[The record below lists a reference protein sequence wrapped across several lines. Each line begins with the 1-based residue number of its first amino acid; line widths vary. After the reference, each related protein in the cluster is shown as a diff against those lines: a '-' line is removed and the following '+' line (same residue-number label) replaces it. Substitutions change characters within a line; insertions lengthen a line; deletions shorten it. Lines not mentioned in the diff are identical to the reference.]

1 MADDLVQFLRARLD
15 EDERAARD
23 AGGKPWAWE
32 QHYGDMCNDPT
43 CEYGELATDDTVLM
57 DVHGYDV
64 KAPWQGADHIARHDP
79 ARVLAEVDAKR
90 RIVGAS
96 AADCPPGCQT
106 EHSFSG
112 SCMLRPMGPAW
123 ENGERWVRDEDGSPV
138 RAPHTPLSVLRFLAL
153 PYADHPDYREE
164 WRP

>member
-90 RIVGAS
+90 
-96 AADCPPGCQT
+96 Q
-106 EHSFSG
+106 
-112 SCMLRPMGPAW
+112 MLGGLLP
-123 ENGERWVRDEDGSPV
+123 ELESSDGSILGEWNVDPDT
-138 RAPHTPLSVLRFLAL
+138 AGALLRLVAL

>member
-1 MADDLVQFLRARLD
+1 MTDDLVQFLRTRLD

-90 RIVGAS
+90 QVVEMHGQAHECVSYDWVSKEINTCMWVD
-96 AADCPPGCQT
+96 ADEVCT
-106 EHSFSG
+106 T
-112 SCMLRPMGPAW
+112 LR
-123 ENGERWVRDEDGSPV
+123 
-138 RAPHTPLSVLRFLAL
+138 LLAL

-164 WRP
+164 WRPDPA